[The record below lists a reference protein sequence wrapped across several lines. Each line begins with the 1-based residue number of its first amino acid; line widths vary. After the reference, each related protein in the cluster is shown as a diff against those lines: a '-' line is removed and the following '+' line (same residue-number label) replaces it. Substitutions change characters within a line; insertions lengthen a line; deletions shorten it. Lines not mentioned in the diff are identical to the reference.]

1 MTQQSQVHRQAYQEI
16 KLLVEQQKVWRD
28 QCWNLI
34 ASENVASPAVEELLV
49 SDLSHRYGDYEGID
63 LNARK
68 YRGNRFVVQIEQRCQ
83 QLACSLFG
91 AQHADLRPLSGHI
104 AGIAPLL
111 ALCKPGD
118 TVLELSQECGG
129 HRLAGKMVN
138 CPLMKLE
145 TQPIPFDEDSFN
157 IDVQRTLELVDRE
170 KPRFVIVGS
179 SLFLFP
185 HPVTELRA
193 GIDAIGSDTLLQYD
207 GSHVLGLIAGK
218 RFQQPLAEGADLIT
232 SSTHKTL
239 GGPQGGLILT
249 NSSGIAEAVG
259 RALQPGLLSNH
270 HLHRIPALCQTF
282 LEWMEPGESIADRT
296 VRCARALAEALS
308 GRQIALIGAHLGYT
322 GSHTVIIQAQHLG
335 PAKQLAAELENA
347 NIIAGSCRLPGK
359 LGPDGLRLG
368 VQEMVRRGMLPED
381 TGEVA
386 AVIASVLRREIPA
399 ETARRRV
406 AAVASKIA
414 ERRISSEGQPA

>member
-1 MTQQSQVHRQAYQEI
+1 MSPAIEAEVRQALADQQS
-16 KLLVEQQKVWRD
+16 WRD
-28 QCWNLI
+28 QCWNMI
-34 ASENVASPAVEELLV
+34 ASENVTSPAVEQLL
-49 SDLSHRYGDYEGID
+49 SNDLSHRYGDYEGID
-63 LNARK
+63 LDARK
-68 YRGNRFVVQIEQRCQ
+68 YRGNRVVVQLERRCHE
-83 QLACSLFG
+83 LACSLFG
-91 AQHADLRPLSGHI
+91 ASHVDLRPLSGHL

-111 ALCKPGD
+111 ALCRPGD
-118 TVLELSQECGG
+118 TVLELNQECGG

-138 CPLMKLE
+138 CPLTKLE
-145 TQPIPFDEDSFN
+145 TQPIPFDDDRFN

-185 HPVTELRA
+185 HPITELRA

-249 NSSGIAEAVG
+249 NSGAIAEAVG

-308 GRQIALIGAHLGYT
+308 GRQIALVGAHLGYT

-359 LGPDGLRLG
+359 LGPEGLRLG

-381 TGEVA
+381 TDEVA

-414 ERRISSEGQPA
+414 ERRASSEGQPA